1 MMLLEKQG
9 AEVHSSCG
17 WSKNFFFDMYG
28 HPSLHSVGSQDKFLV
43 ESDISQMIA
52 PPLIPT
58 SD

>member
-1 MMLLEKQG
+1 MLRFIALVDG
-9 AEVHSSCG
+9 VRI
-17 WSKNFFFDMYG
+17 FFFDMYG